1 MSNKDNFY
9 GLKMSRQ
16 HLDEAI
22 RWMTILVESLDEMVD
37 VTVVDNL
44 GDSKAYFSD
53 HLSSF
58 KRTKQQIDKQFDSF
72 STAEAPYDRV

>member
-9 GLKMSRQ
+9 SLKMSRQ

-22 RWMTILVESLDEMVD
+22 GWMTILVESLDEMED

-44 GDSKAYFSD
+44 GDSKAYF
-53 HLSSF
+53 
-58 KRTKQQIDKQFDSF
+58 RTIYPHSNAPNNRSISNSTAF